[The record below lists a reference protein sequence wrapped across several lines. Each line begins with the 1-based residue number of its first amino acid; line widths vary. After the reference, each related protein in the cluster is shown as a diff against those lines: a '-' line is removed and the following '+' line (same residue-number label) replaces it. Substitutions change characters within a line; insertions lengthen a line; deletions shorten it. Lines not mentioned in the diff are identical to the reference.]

1 MRRKSII
8 KYYQPITAS
17 TPKRY
22 IEDGYAFAFGE
33 SYPCGYEAKVKQ
45 AKRHTKNGKYPMICV
60 TSYEMEKGNVI
71 KSITKEFF
79 KDGELAETKKQT
91 FKE

>member
-17 TPKRY
+17 TPQRF

-33 SYPCGYEAKVKQ
+33 SYPCGYEAKVRQ
-45 AKRHTKNGKYPMICV
+45 AKRHTKNGKYAMICV
-60 TSYEMEKGNVI
+60 ISYEMEKGNVI
-71 KSITKEFF
+71 KSIIKEYF
-79 KDGELAETKKQT
+79 KNGELVDTKKQK
-91 FKE
+91 F